1 MMTDSQDM
9 IVLRHMQKHKTITSM
24 QAFDLYGCTR
34 LSAKIYNLRE
44 AAYKIGM
51 RWESGVNRFG
61 NPCRWGVYYLEKTNK
76 RGK

>member
-34 LSAKIYNLRE
+34 LSA
-44 AAYKIGM
+44 
-51 RWESGVNRFG
+51 G
-61 NPCRWGVYYLEKTNK
+61 NSFVFLHVPKHNHIL
-76 RGK
+76 